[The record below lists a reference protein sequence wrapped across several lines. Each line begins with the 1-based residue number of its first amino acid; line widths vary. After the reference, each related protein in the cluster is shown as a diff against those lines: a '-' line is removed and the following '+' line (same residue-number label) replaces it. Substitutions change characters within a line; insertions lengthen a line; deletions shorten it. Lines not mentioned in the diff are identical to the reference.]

1 MFKWLCK
8 YCCSVLCVWD
18 VVLKINTSTTY
29 AVVILSLTVLC
40 FSDLSLGLTG
50 ATGGLEFQDLMSVC
64 LGGDAVSYSL
74 EEKAAV
80 QNLLSHYS

>member
-18 VVLKINTSTTY
+18 VVLKISTTY

-50 ATGGLEFQDLMSVC
+50 ATGGLEFQDSMSVC